1 MLHYYRTRLLKPYYH
16 MEYADLL
23 DRIELD
29 CDGLLRNN
37 YNVVQEAKLLQYDT
51 YAVEKLLLDADDRC
65 FAIRSLFGFDRKPVS
80 QEERDYPL
88 AYGLIVYKNLVQM
101 LFMLS
106 SFYRP
111 QNEYCIAV
119 SGGADSM
126 FKLIIDEVDAC
137 FDNIQILYL
146 SGVDIPLK
154 TNHEMVEILKAWND
168 TVNSEFAH
176 FQPQRIR
183 SKRVW
188 QIIYGTATYYLWLPT
203 LRKLTMG
210 RPTYLIM

>member
-37 YNVVQEAKLLQYDT
+37 YNVVQEAKLLQYNTYAVEKLLLDADDRTRLLKPYYHMEYADLLDRIELDCDGLLRNNYNVVQEAKLLQYNT

-119 SGGADSM
+119 SGGADTM

-137 FDNIQILYL
+137 FDNIQVL
-146 SGVDIPLK
+146 
-154 TNHEMVEILKAWND
+154 
-168 TVNSEFAH
+168 
-176 FQPQRIR
+176 
-183 SKRVW
+183 
-188 QIIYGTATYYLWLPT
+188 
-203 LRKLTMG
+203 
-210 RPTYLIM
+210 